1 MDGRVCEALHLQKSK
16 KEIAN
21 KATRRPE
28 ATQTLPPI
36 QEYPAISLYDILA
49 NYVATE
55 SVTLLAVS
63 VGRL

>member
-1 MDGRVCEALHLQKSK
+1 MNDVFVLLERWMVVCDALHLQKSK

-49 NYVATE
+49 C
-55 SVTLLAVS
+55 
-63 VGRL
+63 